1 MEPDDLLC
9 SRNARPQEEMAED
22 ACPVFPREVILLEDA
37 SEELSS
43 SAGIEHIRF
52 RKESIQES
60 FGDVLAALSRVFG

>member
-22 ACPVFPREVILLEDA
+22 ACLVFHCAVILLEDGA
-37 SEELSS
+37 EEFSH